1 MSTHAESQLALID
14 EEGTAMTT
22 ITLHGTDHP
31 ITNSTWTNLVA
42 SFSEFCEGA
51 RAAQD
56 IEACY
61 RNHSKMPAQDLATPD
76 SSCADIYCAALLGRP
91 V

>member
-1 MSTHAESQLALID
+1 
-14 EEGTAMTT
+14 MTT

-31 ITNSTWTNLVA
+31 INSSVWTNLVA

-51 RAAQD
+51 REEQD

-61 RNHSKMPAQDLATPD
+61 RTLSKMPASDLAEPG
-76 SSCADIYCAALLGRP
+76 SSRADIYCAALLGRP